1 MDGIGV
7 SLCFKVFNLDN
18 FYLFSWSIHEQ
29 VTALEKPQMKI
40 ISFQH
45 YKHWYLNHTWSDTF
59 RVMSWIGIGIYCM
72 EGQLKSRFQSLCF
85 KVQHIMMGFLKIL
98 RKFFILT
105 GELFLLRYF
114 MFTPPFGFSHSGTS
128 YLPPPLDFP
137 LRYFI
142 FTPLLWDFSPEV
154 LHIHPP
160 PLGFFTII
168 IIVKRPMAADWPIW
182 LNLAPYGESCCRI
195 GLYSVVDYLSVWQW
209 LCYLH
214 FYEGNT
220 FL

>member
-1 MDGIGV
+1 
-7 SLCFKVFNLDN
+7 
-18 FYLFSWSIHEQ
+18 
-29 VTALEKPQMKI
+29 
-40 ISFQH
+40 
-45 YKHWYLNHTWSDTF
+45 
-59 RVMSWIGIGIYCM
+59 MSWIGIGIYCM

-128 YLPPPLDFP
+128 YLPPTFGIFP

-142 FTPLLWDFSPEV
+142 FTPSFGFSPQV

-160 PLGFFTII
+160 PLGFFPWGTSYSPPSFGIFYNNYNC
-168 IIVKRPMAADWPIW
+168 KTPNGCRLTNMA
-182 LNLAPYGESCCRI
+182 
-195 GLYSVVDYLSVWQW
+195 
-209 LCYLH
+209 
-214 FYEGNT
+214 
-220 FL
+220 